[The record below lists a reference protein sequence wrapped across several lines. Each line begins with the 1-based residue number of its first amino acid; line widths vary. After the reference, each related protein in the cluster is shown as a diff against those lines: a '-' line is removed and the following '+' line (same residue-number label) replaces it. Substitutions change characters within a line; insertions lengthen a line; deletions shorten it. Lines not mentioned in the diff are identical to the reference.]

1 MQKAAQTFADEVA
14 AFQAAHADLEV
25 LEVLSTDIN
34 GIFRGK
40 QYPPETLDKLA
51 TKPIQFPLSTLL
63 HDATGAIPGDVLVDT
78 HFGDPDCYFHA
89 VPGTLVDVPWADRR
103 TVQVQLQARE
113 RDGTPVFCD
122 PRNVLQ
128 SVIDAFAEQGLR
140 PIIAIEL
147 EFILVGLDENAR
159 PFPTGPSEPFPFLP
173 GPQCLT
179 METLA
184 DYAPLIERISAYCAA
199 QDVPVTSIL
208 SEYGDGQLEANLTH
222 GDAIEASDQAMKLKR
237 IVKRVARENGWL
249 ASFMAKPF
257 AGATGNGL
265 HVHVSILDE
274 NGQNIFALSDGE
286 EKLANAVAGTLQTMP
301 AAMGIF
307 APNANSYRRL
317 EPGFFVPTHATWGEN
332 HRAVAVRLPL
342 ADGADRRLEH
352 RVAGADAC
360 PYLAVAAVLAG
371 VIEGLNGGL
380 SPPAPVAERG
390 TLPRD
395 ASSLPRRWTLAL
407 DALDASEALRRRLG
421 EDFVNL
427 YLKTK
432 RCEEERFHLEIT
444 DRDYA
449 WYVRVV

>member
-1 MQKAAQTFADEVA
+1 MNNASQSFADEVA
-14 AFQAAHADLEV
+14 SFQAAHPDLEV

-40 QYPPETLDKLA
+40 QYPPETLGKLA
-51 TKPIQFPLSTLL
+51 TRPIQFPLSTLL
-63 HDATGAIPGDVLVDT
+63 HDATGAIPAEVLAET
-78 HFGDPDCYFHA
+78 HFGDPDCYFHGLS
-89 VPGTLVDVPWADRR
+89 GTLVEVPWADRP
-103 TVQVQLQARE
+103 TAQVLLEARE
-113 RDGTPVFCD
+113 RDGRPVFCD
-122 PRNVLQ
+122 PRNVLK
-128 SVIDAFAEQGLR
+128 SVVDNFAERGLT

-159 PFPTGPSEPFPFLP
+159 PFPTGPSEPFPFLS

-184 DYAPLIERISAYCAA
+184 DYAPLIERISAYCEA
-199 QDVPVTSIL
+199 QGVPVTSVL

-222 GDAIEASDQAMKLKR
+222 GDALDASDQAMKLKR

-265 HVHVSILDE
+265 HVHVSILDK
-274 NGQNIFALSDGE
+274 NGVNIFGRPDGE
-286 EKLANAVAGTLQTMP
+286 EKLASAVAGTLQTMP

-342 ADGADRRLEH
+342 AEGPDRRLEH

-371 VIEGLNGGL
+371 VLEGLDGGL
-380 SPPAPVAERG
+380 NPPAPVAERG
-390 TLPRD
+390 TLPQD
-395 ASSLPRRWTLAL
+395 AAPLPQRWPHAL
-407 DALDASEALRRRLG
+407 DALNASDVLRRRLG
-421 EDFVNL
+421 QDFVNL

-449 WYVRVV
+449 WYLRVV